1 MSSCVPQ
8 THSFF
13 FDYIESILITTTKQ
27 IATVDV
33 QPQGGI
39 VVTAPAK
46 GELK

>member
-1 MSSCVPQ
+1 MYPKL
-8 THSFF
+8 TRFF
-13 FDYIESILITTTKQ
+13 FDYIESIPITTTKQ

-39 VVTAPAK
+39 MVTAPAK